1 MRNLFRISESFQL
14 SLTRNTIRVTSKDG
28 TPVLSLPRENFIGA
42 GVHIS
47 GNPPKNNHYHK
58 MTQTVEASYT
68 NPTIEIIQET
78 PLALVMKG
86 TLEPDHD
93 AIPYTLEFMEDDN
106 GFSLVAKIIHPR
118 VNRLFLTYESSP
130 DERFYGF
137 GEQFT
142 YVDFTGKR
150 FPLITGE
157 QGLGRGAQPCSAI
170 IESRSGSSG
179 DAFTTYAPIAITVT
193 SEHRAL
199 YVENSR
205 IMFID
210 VKDTN
215 PEQVNMEIW
224 SRRLDLRVW
233 KADSLLDAIA
243 LHTAYTGRYE
253 PLPRWA
259 HDVILGLR
267 GGLDQVESILTQCKR
282 FKVPVGAIWIE
293 DWVGRRGPN
302 YGPPLWWRWVPNEN
316 VYPDFKNWV
325 ADLHSRGIKVL
336 TYFNPFIAD
345 DENFSQYQEA
355 MKNGYFVM
363 DSSENPY
370 HKKTGMGYG
379 YYMVDLSNRR
389 AYEWFKQI
397 MISNVLDY
405 GIDGWMADYGEY
417 LSLDSMVANG
427 ISGEEYHQQYALDW
441 IRLNH
446 EVVQQTGRSND
457 MLVFNRCGFANVN
470 TYAQCFWEGDQNVT
484 WDEHDGLGS
493 SIVGL
498 LSSGISGMAINHSD
512 IGGHTT
518 LVNPL
523 LTMVRSKELLWRW
536 TELAVFLPVFR
547 THVGTLQ
554 TPNHQFYSCDESFAF
569 FALMGRLHHCFIDYF
584 LFLESEAS
592 DRGYPLIRHTML
604 HDETASLY
612 DLRYQFMLGEDMVV
626 FPIWSEGTTQ
636 ICGYLPQGEWVSPWD
651 VLRYAGGAFITV
663 NVPFGKPAF
672 FLRNGSAWGLRL
684 LEAVSEFISEE
695 TELYRS
701 LADIHPNNLSSG
713 EALR

>member
-1 MRNLFRISESFQL
+1 MRNLFRISETLQL
-14 SLTRNTIRVTSKDG
+14 SLDRNTIRVGSKNG
-28 TPVLSLPRENFIGA
+28 TLFISLPRGNFIGA
-42 GVHIS
+42 GVHICE
-47 GNPPKNNHYHK
+47 NPPHNHHYHK
-58 MTQTVEASYT
+58 MTQTVEDSYT
-68 NPTIEIIQET
+68 NPTIDTIQET
-78 PLALVMKG
+78 SLALIMKG
-86 TLEPDHD
+86 TVGTDHD
-93 AIPYTLEFMEDDN
+93 TASYTLEFMEDN
-106 GFSLVAKIIHPR
+106 HGFFLVAKIVHPR
-118 VNRLFLTYESSP
+118 INRVFLTYDSPP

-142 YVDFTGKR
+142 YVDLTGKR

-157 QGLGRGAQPCSAI
+157 QGLGRGAQPCSSI
-170 IESRSGSSG
+170 VESRSGSSG
-179 DAFTTYAPIAITVT
+179 DAFTTYAPIAIMVT
-193 SEHRAL
+193 SQHRAL
-199 YVENSR
+199 YVENTR
-205 IMFID
+205 IMFMD
-210 VKDTN
+210 VKN
-215 PEQVNMEIW
+215 SKAGQVTIEIW
-224 SRRLDLRVW
+224 SRRMDIRVW
-233 KADSLLDAIA
+233 KGTSLLDAIT

-259 HDVILGLR
+259 HDVVLGLR
-267 GGLDQVESILTQCKR
+267 GGLGHVESILNQCER

-293 DWVGRRGPN
+293 DWVGRRGLN
-302 YGPPLWWRWVPNEN
+302 YGPPLWWRWLPNEN
-316 VYPDFKNWV
+316 VYPDFKNWI
-325 ADLHSRGIKVL
+325 AGLHSRGIKVL

-345 DENFSQYQEA
+345 DEDFSQYKEA
-355 MKNGYFVM
+355 MANGYFVM
-363 DSSENPY
+363 DSSGEPY

-397 MISNVLDY
+397 MISSVQNY

-417 LSLDSMVANG
+417 LSLDSMVSNG
-427 ISGEEYHQQYALDW
+427 ISGEEYHQQYAVDW

-457 MLVFNRCGFANVN
+457 MLIFNRCGFANVN
-470 TYAQCFWEGDQNVT
+470 SFALCFWEGDQNVT

-498 LSSGISGMAINHSD
+498 LSGGISGMAINHSD

-569 FALMGRLHHCFIDYF
+569 FGLMGRLHHCFIDYF
-584 LFLESEAS
+584 LFLEKEAS
-592 DRGYPLIRHTML
+592 THGYPLVRHTML
-604 HDETASLY
+604 HDETASQY
-612 DLRYQFMLGEDMVV
+612 DLRYQFMLGEDLV
-626 FPIWSEGTTQ
+626 FFPVWTEGASQ
-636 ICGYLPQGEWVSPWD
+636 VCGYLPQGDWISPWD
-651 VLRYAGGAFITV
+651 ANRYSGGSFITIC
-663 NVPFGKPAF
+663 VPFGKPAF
-672 FLRNGSAWGLRL
+672 FLRNQSAWGMKL
-684 LEAVSEFISEE
+684 LETISEFLANE
-695 TELYRS
+695 TESYRK
-701 LADIHPNNLSSG
+701 LAGINPHNLSSG